1 MVSIPYP
8 CPVPSTGAM
17 ARLLESFGEPILTDS
32 LLPYSSFFNEA
43 PFISDFFPRFVAT
56 PDDPLIPFRPRLRK
70 LPLAT
75 PLFPTLAANEEEDD
89 VVADR
94 RDFVLGSAKRTN
106 LYLEHCL
113 ASGIFCRRLRMVGLE

>member
-17 ARLLESFGEPILTDS
+17 ARLLESFGEPILIDS
-32 LLPYSSFFNEA
+32 LLCSSLFSEA
-43 PFISDFFPRFVAT
+43 PLINDLFPRFVAT
-56 PDDPLIPFRPRLRK
+56 LDDPLIPFKPRLRK
-70 LPLAT
+70 VPLAM
-75 PLFPTLAANEEEDD
+75 PLFPTLAANED
-89 VVADR
+89 VVADL

-113 ASGIFCRRLRMVGLE
+113 ASGIFCRRLSIVGLE